1 MGSETCIR
9 DRDIIK
15 KILDDTLA
23 AAPVKNNIYH
33 YSLEVYGPEFYEAKK
48 SLLLQTLCVPK
59 ARNPKK
65 GLLKMMGTDIEKIR
79 VMTKDQIKEAYDKKI
94 LYLNTWEF
102 EDIIQTFKVN
112 TQVIAPYL
120 LVYKFHRNQYIP
132 QRMKKRDNIEEMKIR
147 RWSYEGAIMQASMHS
162 MILSLYA
169 SYYCLLYTSPSPRD
183 TEVSRMPSSA

>member
-1 MGSETCIR
+1 MVEHSDKNYLNELIKKR
-9 DRDIIK
+9 KNIKFFSDKIPDKDIIK

-79 VMTKDQIKEAYDKKI
+79 VMTKDQIKEAWDDGR
-94 LYLNTWEF
+94 
-102 EDIIQTFKVN
+102 DISSLSYGNGVW
-112 TQVIAPYL
+112 AL
-120 LVYKFHRNQYIP
+120 L
-132 QRMKKRDNIEEMKIR
+132 
-147 RWSYEGAIMQASMHS
+147 
-162 MILSLYA
+162 
-169 SYYCLLYTSPSPRD
+169 PR
-183 TEVSRMPSSA
+183 TPIITGVCMF